1 MTAQKDL
8 PDTVPR
14 EATGHHA
21 CDTDAGKCT
30 DLRRVH
36 SKLSTG
42 TLSRDKE
49 CGQGMNGGSD
59 AALYTF
65 LFIWIQKA
73 KFYAEISSERNMEMS
88 PANYPKTFAL
98 LTPKYFFCGRDIPG
112 VLLYIM
118 RVKYLGGTI
127 PSCCVVFVGFH
138 WISMN
143 QNPELLAE
151 ETKEKRLKTPEREEM
166 QKVTN
171 LEKKRALFF

>member
-1 MTAQKDL
+1 ML
-8 PDTVPR
+8 
-14 EATGHHA
+14 
-21 CDTDAGKCT
+21 
-30 DLRRVH
+30 H
-36 SKLSTG
+36 STLLCLS
-42 TLSRDKE
+42 
-49 CGQGMNGGSD
+49 GSK
-59 AALYTF
+59 T
-65 LFIWIQKA
+65 KA

-98 LTPKYFFCGRDIPG
+98 LTPKYFFCGRNIPG

-151 ETKEKRLKTPEREEM
+151 ETKEKRDSRRQKERRCR
-166 QKVTN
+166 KSPTW
-171 LEKKRALFF
+171 KRNVLCFSRSEVKLS